1 MEKPKRSKNPIGR
14 KLATLRQRIRELE
27 AGHAD
32 SASAERKLHQYRT
45 LLDALLNS
53 NSDLFAVKRL
63 DGTYQAASLSFCR
76 FAGRTEEEI
85 RGRNDFQIF
94 PDRVAE
100 SFHRYDAMVRRSAR
114 PYCWEEE
121 IAGPR
126 KQWLRFQKSPMF
138 SPDNECI
145 GLLCSVRDITASRCM
160 EQQNRV
166 LARMGDHA
174 HWVVDATGRIL
185 DANQAYCTLTGH
197 ARQEVIGAA
206 IQDFDVSG
214 GPEDLASRNQK
225 AIEEGIAEFRAV
237 HRLRNN
243 QVMEVQVASVYLD
256 IQGGRFFW
264 LFQEAGTSSLPAPV
278 EPPPSKPERE
288 EPFVS
293 LGPSGVAEGHWRMID
308 INEVVRQAA
317 NLQREGLPPHIRL
330 EQDLERHPHGCM
342 ASQQQLLQALTV
354 LLTNAVEAIDGRGT
368 IRVATRNIEIGA
380 ELAQTFPHLEA
391 GPYVL
396 VAVEDNGRGI
406 SPRLLDKIFEPFIT
420 TKFRGRG
427 MGLPSACR
435 NIRDLGGHI
444 AVKSTE
450 GHGSTFTLYLPAVKE
465 EMHASGPG
473 AWTFPSAM
481 ETILIADPDHHAVQE
496 TRTML
501 ERLAYTVLTAY
512 DATAAL
518 HKIQTHHKEIH
529 LTLLDAAVLAQ
540 SPTPLIPRF
549 LAHRPAMKILV
560 TGLADAHLNESS
572 LTAEGASGF
581 MAKPL
586 RPEVL
591 VPKMRQILDGRVL
604 RRP

>member
-1 MEKPKRSKNPIGR
+1 MEKPKRSKNPVGR
-14 KLATLRQRIRELE
+14 KLAALRQRIRDLE
-27 AGHAD
+27 AEHAG

-45 LLDALLNS
+45 LLDAMLNG

-63 DGTYQAASLSFCR
+63 DGTYQAASLAFCR

-94 PDRVAE
+94 PERIAE

-126 KQWLRFQKSPMF
+126 RQWLRFQKSPMF

-145 GLLCSVRDITASRCM
+145 GLLCAVRDITASRRM
-160 EQQNRV
+160 EQQNRA

-174 HWVVDATGRIL
+174 YWVVDAAGRIL
-185 DANQAYCTLTGH
+185 EANQAYCTLTGH

-225 AIEEGIAEFRAV
+225 AVEEGIAEFMAV

-264 LFQEAGTSSLPAPV
+264 LFQEAGTSSHPLPI

-293 LGPSGVAEGHWRMID
+293 LGPSGVAEGHWRMVD

-317 NLQREGLPPHIRL
+317 NLQMEGLPPHIRI
-330 EQDLERHPHGCM
+330 EQDLDRHPHGCM

-368 IRVATRNIEIGA
+368 IRIATRNIEIGP

-444 AVKSTE
+444 AVKSAE

-465 EMHASGPG
+465 ETHTSGPG
-473 AWTFPSAM
+473 GWTFPSAM
-481 ETILIADPDHHAVQE
+481 ETVLIADPDHHAVQE

-529 LTLLDAAVLAQ
+529 LALLDAAVLSQ

-549 LAHRPAMKILV
+549 LAHRPAMRILV
-560 TGLADAHLNESS
+560 TGLADAHLSGSS
-572 LTAEGASGF
+572 LTAEGANGF
-581 MAKPL
+581 IAKPL

-591 VPKMRQILDGRVL
+591 VPKMRQILDSHVL